1 MAYLDSN
8 DAAGVRLRYGL
19 PAEEG
24 LIVLLGSAEDVT
36 LRYESEGVAAHHATI
51 IPAAGQFSIA
61 PVEGEVLVN
70 GAAITEPMLL
80 VPGVDY
86 ALGTLHLSFSPEE
99 LPAESPESAEE
110 TAEEPVEEEEKPE
123 RRKVVRRRSRSAA
136 AALAAASLQESPSE
150 NPLITLITP
159 FYVIGILIAAFV
171 AGLSLRY
178 WMLTGGFLPTDWLGE

>member
-8 DAAGVRLRYGL
+8 DAAGNRLRYEL

-24 LIVLLGSAEDVT
+24 VIITLGSAEDAT
-36 LRYESEGVAAHHATI
+36 LRYESEGVAARHATI
-51 IPAAGQFSIA
+51 TPAAGQFSIA
-61 PVEGEVLVN
+61 PAEGEVLVN
-70 GAAITEPMLL
+70 DAAITEPMLL

-86 ALGTLHLSFSPEE
+86 ALGSLHLSFSPEE
-99 LPAESPESAEE
+99 LSEAEE
-110 TAEEPVEEEEKPE
+110 IEEPAGEEGAAPV

-136 AALAAASLQESPSE
+136 AALAAASSEGSRSE

-178 WMLTGGFLPTDWLGE
+178 WILTGGFLPADWLGE

>member
-8 DAAGVRLRYGL
+8 DAAGVRLRYEL

-24 LIVLLGSAEDVT
+24 LVVLLGSAEDAT

-51 IPAAGQFSIA
+51 IPAGGQFSIA
-61 PVEGEVLVN
+61 PVEGAVLVN

-86 ALGTLHLSFSPEE
+86 ALGTLHLSFSPES
-99 LPAESPESAEE
+99 LPAAGEAETEE
-110 TAEEPVEEEEKPE
+110 TADEPAENAEEPA
-123 RRKVVRRRSRSAA
+123 RRKVRRRNRSAA
-136 AALAAASLQESPSE
+136 AALAAASLEPSQGE

>member
-8 DAAGVRLRYGL
+8 DAAGNRLRYEL

-24 LIVLLGSAEDVT
+24 VIITLGAAEDVT
-36 LRYESEGVAAHHATI
+36 LRYESEGVSSHHATI
-51 IPAAGQFSIA
+51 TPAAGQFSIA
-61 PVEGEVLVN
+61 PAEGAVLVN

-86 ALGTLHLSFSPEE
+86 ALGSLHLTFSPEE
-99 LPAESPESAEE
+99 LSEAEEIEEPAEEGDK
-110 TAEEPVEEEEKPE
+110 PV

-136 AALAAASLQESPSE
+136 AALAAASLEGSATE
-150 NPLITLITP
+150 NPLVTLITP
-159 FYVIGILIAAFV
+159 FYVIAVLAAAFV